1 MNKIKT
7 LMAEHYQVV
16 CLITTRGYITVA
28 GTVKALNTYI
38 FNFLTYFTPIKL
50 KLNCFK
56 IAHILVY
63 DPRHNNLC
71 KEQGIIL

>member
-1 MNKIKT
+1 M
-7 LMAEHYQVV
+7 V

-28 GTVKALNTYI
+28 GTVKALNTYV

-56 IAHILVY
+56 IAHIY
-63 DPRHNNLC
+63 YPRHNSLC